1 MAMKSWRWARLL
13 GSAAFL
19 VVFVVGCGDFW
30 QAPSGGGTS
39 GTASFSLSNGGNIT
53 VSPGATTG
61 NTVTVT
67 VTPSNSFTG
76 TVALTCAVSAPS
88 NATSPATCVLN
99 PASVSISGTTAEAST
114 LNVSTTSTTTTGAYQ
129 ITVTGTSGSVSE
141 TTSVCAAVGTSTS
154 SCNSAATTSGVFY
167 VLNQTTDQIVA
178 LNITSG
184 ALNTIGA
191 YTAPAPLPSALTV
204 APNGQFLYVSTPDG
218 IYLYTIGSNGALT
231 LGNGGTRIS
240 GDPASTMQV
249 DATNS
254 WLGEAISGTTELF
267 AIAINP
273 STGELAAA
281 NEVAQPFKVGL
292 PASTVTQLAISPGD
306 SSSCGDCY
314 VFVAMG
320 SGGTE
325 AIHFN
330 PSSANP
336 FGSAGTIHPVNS
348 ASGDNAVAVD
358 PTNRLLYVG
367 ESDALSGT
375 QSGGLRVFNLSTL
388 TEVTGS
394 PYATSGL
401 APYAIAPEMKGN
413 YVYVAN
419 RAVSGSSTGNIAGFA
434 VTTVGTTY
442 SLTALSTTATAGTT
456 PVGLTE
462 DGLEN
467 YILVV
472 DSGGSPDLEAYTFDT
487 TTAGKLDSALS
498 SSTGTDPVQAVAIA
512 AAP

>member
-254 WLGEAISGTTELF
+254 WLVEAISGTTELF

-281 NEVAQPFKVGL
+281 NEVEQPFKVGL

-358 PTNRLLYVG
+358 PTNRLLYIG

-375 QSGGLRVFNLSTL
+375 QSGGLRVFTIATNAVN
-388 TEVTGS
+388 EIAGS
-394 PYATSGL
+394 PYTTGGTGSSSILPTSD
-401 APYAIAPEMKGN
+401 GN

-419 RAVSGSSTGNIAGFA
+419 QSVSGSSTGSIAGFS
-434 VTTVGTTY
+434 VSTS
-442 SLTALSTTATAGTT
+442 SLTSIGTVAAGPTGQLGLAEDSTHSYVLAVDFAG
-456 PVGLTE
+456 
-462 DGLEN
+462 N
-467 YILVV
+467 
-472 DSGGSPDLEAYTFDT
+472 PDLEAYTIGSGT
-487 TTAGKLDSALS
+487 LTSVLTSA
-498 SSTGTDPVQAVAIA
+498 TGTGTVGATAIA